1 MEETK
6 VVHKKK
12 VLAPK
17 LRFKE
22 FNDGSK
28 DTLYKKHL
36 FKNIFH
42 FSSGKN
48 IKQNEASPE
57 FEIPCVRYGELYHM
71 YNEII
76 NKVFNRTNLDK
87 SELIFSEGNE
97 VLLPSAGEDP
107 LDIGSASALTIKDV
121 AIGRTINILK
131 PIRDDIYSQIYVAYY
146 INQKLRKKISTLAK
160 GVSISNVY
168 NSDLKTLEIILPNLL
183 EQQKTASFLS
193 AVEEKIQLLNRKK
206 ELLEQYKKGVMQ
218 QLFSGKL
225 RFKDENGKAFPNWEE
240 KKLGVLTEIVVGG
253 TPSTNIPE
261 YWDGVIPWLSS
272 GELKNG
278 EIHHSLKFITEL
290 GLQKSSTK
298 LMPKGT
304 VLLAMTGATLG
315 RIGFLTFESSGNQSI
330 AGFLP
335 KSSYNSKYLFYNLQ
349 FNFQYILSYA
359 GGAAQPGINKN
370 TIENLQLSF
379 PLIEEQKKIADF
391 LSAIDVKIESLSKQI
406 SQTQNFKKGLLQQ
419 MFV

>member
-1 MEETK
+1 MEATK
-6 VVHKKK
+6 VVYKKK
-12 VLAPK
+12 TLAPK

-22 FNDGSK
+22 FDGSYEKHFFK
-28 DTLYKKHL
+28 DIFL
-36 FKNIFH
+36 F
-42 FSSGKN
+42 STGKN

-71 YNEII
+71 YNEVIKEI
-76 NKVFNRTNLDK
+76 FNRTNLDR
-87 SELIFSEGNE
+87 SELLFSQGNE
-97 VLLPSAGEDP
+97 ILLPSAGEDP
-107 LDIGSASALTIKDV
+107 LDIGSASALLISNV

-131 PIRDDIYSQIYVAYY
+131 PLKDNIYSQIYVAYY

-168 NSDLKTLEIILPNLL
+168 NSDLKTLDIILPNLP
-183 EQQKTASFLS
+183 EQKKIAGFLS
-193 AVEEKIQLLNRKK
+193 AVDEKIQLLNRKK
-206 ELLEQYKKGVMQ
+206 QLLEQYKKGLMQ

-225 RFKDENGKAFPNWEE
+225 RFKDENGKAFPKWEE
-240 KKLGVLTEIVVGG
+240 KKLGILTDIVVGG

-261 YWDGVIPWLSS
+261 YWDGAIPWLSS

-278 EIHHSLKFITEL
+278 EVNQALKFITEL

-349 FNFQYILSYA
+349 FNFQYILSFA

-379 PLIEEQKKIADF
+379 PVIEEQKKIANF
-391 LSAIDVKIESLSKQI
+391 LSGIDVKLEALGAQI
-406 SQTQNFKKGLLQQ
+406 SQSQTFKKGLLQQ